1 MPLHRLKAGYYLLT
15 ALASIA
21 SSYYFNYLFFFLRD
35 RFGFGNRENLAMAAL
50 HGAIY
55 IVASWQAGRFAERRG
70 FHTSLAVGFA
80 GLSVCMAAGALVTT
94 AWLHAVV
101 IVCYTVSV
109 CFLWPAIEALIAQHE
124 PPGRVP
130 HTLGV
135 YNCTW
140 SMASA
145 VAYFTGG
152 SLYGWLG
159 EGALF
164 GVPGA
169 IFLAELFMVIWLARA
184 ARSVELPSVGSPPA
198 PAAPG
203 APSVHAARRSGD
215 LSATGLAREPVF
227 LCRHLHAA
235 GHDARPR
242 GEIRTLAGQSRAV
255 CSVWMFG
262 RLAAFLWLWH
272 WSGWHYRFRFLST
285 GFALLAVSFVAVL
298 VAPALWM
305 VIVAQLVFGVTCGLM
320 YYSSLFY
327 SMDVGEAKAEHGG
340 LHEAAIGAGICAGPA
355 VGAASLQF
363 FPQYPHASV
372 MAVSALLA
380 VGFAAMLTIWAR
392 HAERK

>member
-55 IVASWQAGRFAERRG
+55 IVRVLAGGPVRRAPRFSHQPCGGVCR
-70 FHTSLAVGFA
+70 AVG
-80 GLSVCMAAGALVTT
+80 
-94 AWLHAVV
+94 LHGCRSARHDRLAPRVVV

-109 CFLWPAIEALIAQHE
+109 CFLWPALEALIAQHE

-145 VAYFTGG
+145 AAYFAGG

-184 ARSVELPSVGSPPA
+184 ARSVEFPRVGSTLAPPHPEPRAFTQPVA
-198 PAAPG
+198 PETFLRLAWLANPFSYV
-203 APSVHAARRSGD
+203 AIYT
-215 LSATGLAREPVF
+215 LLATMPGLAERFELSP
-227 LCRHLHAA
+227 
-235 GHDARPR
+235 ARV
-242 GEIRTLAGQSRAV
+242 GLV
-255 CSVWMFG
+255 CSVWLFG
-262 RLAAFLWLWH
+262 RLAAFFWLWH

-285 GFALLAVSFVAVL
+285 GFALLAVSFVVVL

-363 FPQYPHASV
+363 FPQHPHASV
-372 MAVSALLA
+372 MAVSALLT
-380 VGFAAMLTIWAR
+380 VGFVAMLTIWAR
-392 HAERK
+392 AKYH